1 MARNHSSRE
10 LNFFFKVLR
19 QLKSNNNYLEHETKK
34 KTLEKRKEG
43 IIDNRELE
51 LQAIEALKA
60 PDLSTERNTVLHI
73 ALSNAFRLP
82 EELCIDFEENFE
94 LSESHYGL
102 KSAGRKKFR

>member
-19 QLKSNNNYLEHETKK
+19 QLKSNNNYLEYETKK

-51 LQAIEALKA
+51 L
-60 PDLSTERNTVLHI
+60 
-73 ALSNAFRLP
+73 
-82 EELCIDFEENFE
+82 
-94 LSESHYGL
+94 
-102 KSAGRKKFR
+102 